1 MTTTVD
7 KRLAKHWKTTRPSRS
22 NPDHLTH
29 AHLHNSEASE
39 KSGKDVYW
47 SPVLKITNVSIGL
60 VKSQDK
66 PNGEEL
72 IFLHFEGH
80 SRKLGLNS
88 TNSKTMT
95 SLAGSPVPLRWVG
108 LSIQLYVD
116 PQAKYPKGEKGPAI
130 RIRPTVPKAGAASER
145 MPEPSAEDVARLEA
159 ARDARVGDD
168 DGPVGAS
175 DDGNHNRNQGR
186 EPGQD

>member
-1 MTTTVD
+1 MSAAVD
-7 KRLAKHWKTTRPSRS
+7 KRLSRHWKTTRPSKA

-29 AHLHNSEASE
+29 AHLHNGEASE
-39 KSGKDVYW
+39 KAGHDVYW

-72 IFLHFEGH
+72 IFLHFEGQA
-80 SRKLGLNS
+80 RKLGLNT

-95 SLAGSPVPLRWVG
+95 SLSGSPVPLRWVG
-108 LSIQLYVD
+108 LAIQLYVD

-130 RIRPTVPKAGAASER
+130 RIRPMLPKGPDATP
-145 MPEPSAEDVARLEA
+145 MP
-159 ARDARVGDD
+159 DARAADVERLDAAKD
-168 DGPVGAS
+168 E
-175 DDGNHNRNQGR
+175 RIEGR
-186 EPGQD
+186 EPGDEG

>member
-1 MTTTVD
+1 MTTID
-7 KRLAKHWKTTRPSRS
+7 KRLTKHWKTTRPSKS
-22 NPDHLTH
+22 NPDHLSH

-39 KSGKDVYW
+39 KAGHDVYW
-47 SPVLKITNVSIGL
+47 TPVLKITNVSIGL

-80 SRKLGLNS
+80 ARKLGLNS

-95 SLAGSPVPLRWVG
+95 SLAGSPVPMRWVG

-130 RIRPTVPKAGAASER
+130 RIRPTLPKAGATSER
-145 MPEPSAEDVARLEA
+145 MPEPSAEDVERLEA
-159 ARDARVGDD
+159 ARDARTGDD